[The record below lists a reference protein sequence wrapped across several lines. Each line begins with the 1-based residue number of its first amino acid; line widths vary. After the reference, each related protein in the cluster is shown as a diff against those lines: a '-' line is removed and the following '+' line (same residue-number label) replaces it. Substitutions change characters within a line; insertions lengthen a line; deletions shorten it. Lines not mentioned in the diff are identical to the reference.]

1 VAIGQTGVVQVATV
15 EDVRSRLRWL
25 ARKRREAVQDEVI
38 DIDARLD
45 MAKDR
50 EEKERAEKRE
60 KRNQKRRKQKDPLE
74 LAEARLKLE
83 GDIE

>member
-1 VAIGQTGVVQVATV
+1 
-15 EDVRSRLRWL
+15 
-25 ARKRREAVQDEVI
+25 
-38 DIDARLD
+38 

-74 LAEARLKLE
+74 LAEAMLKQE
-83 GDIE
+83 GGIE